1 MQNQVRD
8 IRNNIRNV
16 KNELSKT
23 ERLIIVAELSLKKGN
38 DIVIE
43 NFEIPEILR
52 DQLKDEIK
60 IVSTEPN
67 PKWQELNEEL
77 SSLEESLIPWN
88 KEKEAREIARLAKV
102 AEKRARTE
110 EKQAR
115 EIARLAKV
123 SEERAKVAQEQAK
136 VLEERAQEK
145 RRNKNHY
152 AVLDF

>member
-1 MQNQVRD
+1 M
-8 IRNNIRNV
+8 
-16 KNELSKT
+16 
-23 ERLIIVAELSLKKGN
+23 
-38 DIVIE
+38 
-43 NFEIPEILR
+43 
-52 DQLKDEIK
+52 
-60 IVSTEPN
+60 
-67 PKWQELNEEL
+67 
-77 SSLEESLIPWN
+77 IPWN

-123 SEERAKVAQEQAK
+123 SEERAKVAQEQTK

-145 RRNKNHY
+145 RRIKNPY